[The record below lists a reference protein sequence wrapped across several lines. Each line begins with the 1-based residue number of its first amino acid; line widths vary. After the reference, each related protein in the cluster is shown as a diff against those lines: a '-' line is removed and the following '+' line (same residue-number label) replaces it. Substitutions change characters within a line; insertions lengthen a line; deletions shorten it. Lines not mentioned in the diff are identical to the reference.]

1 MGMPAEEFWDGPG
14 GLAKAY
20 RKAFK
25 IRVDNEKA
33 LWAEIND
40 QAAWLNGIYMRYAL
54 SSVMLLVN
62 GFIPKGAEAI
72 DYPDKPFQKKA
83 EEQRVEEN
91 KRKQEER
98 DMQLAMAMMQARVA
112 KFNKRFE
119 TNAKHDEQR
128 AAETGG

>member
-1 MGMPAEEFWDGPG
+1 MGMPAEDFWDGSS
-14 GLAKAY
+14 GLARDY
-20 RKAFK
+20 RKAYK
-25 IRVDNEKA
+25 LRIENEKA

-62 GFIPKGAEAI
+62 GFIPKGAEAV

-83 EEQRVEEN
+83 EEQRDEEN
-91 KRKQEER
+91 RKKKEER
-98 DMQLAMAMMQARVA
+98 DMQLAMALMQARFA
-112 KFNKRFE
+112 KCNKRFE
-119 TNAKHDEQR
+119 TNAEHGEQR